1 METRRMS
8 LFIAILMVL
17 GTLSSPLMNDNY
29 SNQSLEGEH
38 NQSNSPSWLTGS
50 GSIVS
55 WVNNTSHGY
64 HHYTWPSQ
72 SSLGNSYNYTFIHG
86 DVMRGGMNISHLDP
100 NSNYTVNWHVNSS
113 VGHGWSVEYHDNNA
127 PVMNTSMY
135 VGSGSVEYSGQFNPT
150 GNGQYWTPEFTVY
163 SNGSNY
169 TDYCINYQLSNNS
182 GFMHIT
188 GNCFTVT
195 NSSNNSGGGGNSGNT
210 GCGYDSSFATVQ
222 ATGIGHT
229 MNGGSGNLSPNQAVT
244 ISMTVNC
251 AVYNSSMS
259 LVYWIYDSNNN
270 TWDLGNHNW
279 SHQSSTTMFSHHW
292 NTTAPSTNGS
302 YNFIAELFVN
312 GSLEDWDNDPFT
324 VGSNNS
330 GGGGGNSGN
339 TGCGYDSSLASVQ
352 AWAPGVNLTVNQT
365 IPTQMHVA
373 CLVYNSTM
381 TLDYWIYDSANTTLD
396 SGIYN
401 WSTASAPPSY
411 NHWWNATGLS
421 VGNYTFHVELF
432 VNGSLVDNDSDGFTV
447 VANNSGGGGNQ
458 MTPCGTQTSLAQ
470 LFVFSPG
477 TDGWSNVI
485 RPEGSNFTGFVRPNC
500 PIVGSNNTVNG
511 YLSSDQGFWDS
522 YTWNFYSPTNFVSSH
537 SENWT
542 NLQVGNYSF
551 NATWSYENSAGA
563 WIHLDE
569 GWFNFSVIAN
579 TSGSP
584 GSSQMNPL
592 MPFNCTDFNWN
603 ATWLTLQDCQNNPD
617 AFWFAFNQ
625 SGGTFWIDPV
635 VAVGYDYHILSG
647 PNATNVVLPLGYG
660 DDIFELWVWDIVAQ
674 NWVWE
679 TNISANSSSHQSG
692 GYDLTDENPNGVS
705 KFSIRGI
712 EISEGLDP
720 DDPTEFATGI
730 TFATAGQVI
739 MTMEPVTVNV
749 NSGGGGGNVGC
760 SPEVSLES
768 YTSVNGNDNWQ
779 TVFEYGVDGITLAAE
794 HSCIPPG
801 EYYWNSTI
809 WNPSGVQSQPI
820 YGTWNVTGNFTM
832 DIHEFPFDHDLS
844 PGNYTWGYGFGNWST
859 GHSIWT
865 TYSFTVVDNGTGA
878 NVTGS
883 CSFPTFEATPYAL
896 YAGDDLTYNWN
907 MAGDISSHVY
917 LSLHSGWGTQYYYSG
932 IVVNDGSH
940 TITLPTQL
948 NPNLDYTVYVE
959 SAFQDG
965 RTTLCWKYGAIDIL
979 GSNEGPLGNNTTVS
993 PTVDLTPRISMWFGK
1008 VNQHNDAGTWLTD
1021 PDGVAGAGSYDDW
1034 GDEGWGDRKLEY
1046 CQRFWP
1052 DTVDVVLR
1060 DSPEEIVFYTRHN
1073 TDAYLSTKPVW
1084 ECVLDGSQVP
1094 DLTGVCSFDLT
1105 ITPTEAEVGDTL
1117 TVTWTMTGDIPV
1129 EVGIA
1134 FFSTVQGQWNVGVQ
1148 YHLSEIT
1155 ANDGAFAYPIP
1166 QGMNPDRDYY
1176 MYVDAELTDDFTTY
1190 CWKYGSFDI
1199 LASNEGSLEE
1209 VLENLFN
1216 STDRTPRISMW
1227 YGKVNQHNENGTW
1240 MTDPDGT
1247 AGAGTFN
1254 QFGSDGWG
1262 DRKLEY
1268 CQRFWPDT
1276 VSVAPM
1282 SAEQIVFYTRGNQ
1295 VAYLTTKP
1303 VWQCVQD
1310 TDGDGILDPDDA
1322 DDDGDG
1328 WSDILEQACGTNELD
1343 VNDVPTDSD
1352 GDQICDLLDDALD
1365 EVITDPPVDDDGFLP
1380 GFSAIGGLAALGA
1393 AMLMGRR
1400 RVE

>member
-1 METRRMS
+1 MNTVS
-8 LFIAILMVL
+8 KTLFLTFLFVL
-17 GTLSSPLMNDNY
+17 GTISGAMLNDGYGQISDDSDTYDTSARNIGVLTDAQQ
-29 SNQSLEGEH
+29 QSMLN
-38 NQSNSPSWLTGS
+38 NQSNYGANDNDGDGLNDSVDPDDDNDC
-50 GSIVS
+50 
-55 WVNNTSHGY
+55 VNDTADSDPEDFDNDGINDADDIDDDGDGLNDTLEVTDSNTSTNIY
-64 HHYTWPSQ
+64 DYDND
-72 SSLGNSYNYTFIHG
+72 GN
-86 DVMRGGMNISHLDP
+86 
-100 NSNYTVNWHVNSS
+100 
-113 VGHGWSVEYHDNNA
+113 HDCA
-127 PVMNTSMY
+127 FFST
-135 VGSGSVEYSGQFNPT
+135 
-150 GNGQYWTPEFTVY
+150 
-163 SNGSNY
+163 
-169 TDYCINYQLSNNS
+169 
-182 GFMHIT
+182 
-188 GNCFTVT
+188 
-195 NSSNNSGGGGNSGNT
+195 
-210 GCGYDSSFATVQ
+210 
-222 ATGIGHT
+222 
-229 MNGGSGNLSPNQAVT
+229 GGSS
-244 ISMTVNC
+244 
-251 AVYNSSMS
+251 
-259 LVYWIYDSNNN
+259 
-270 TWDLGNHNW
+270 
-279 SHQSSTTMFSHHW
+279 
-292 NTTAPSTNGS
+292 
-302 YNFIAELFVN
+302 
-312 GSLEDWDNDPFT
+312 
-324 VGSNNS
+324 
-330 GGGGGNSGN
+330 GGNSGN
-339 TGCGYDSSLASVQ
+339 TGCGYDSSLATVQ
-352 AWAPGVNLTVNQT
+352 AWVGVNLTANQT
-365 IPTQMHVA
+365 IPTLMQVS

-381 TLDYWIYDSANTTLD
+381 TLDYWIYDSANSTLD
-396 SGIYN
+396 SGLIN
-401 WSTASAPPSY
+401 WSTSSAPASY

-432 VNGSLVDNDSDGFTV
+432 VNGSLVDTDSDGFTI

-458 MTPCGTQTSLAQ
+458 NPCGTQISSAQ

-522 YTWNFYSPTNFVSSH
+522 FTWNFYSPTNFVSSH

-542 NLQVGNYSF
+542 NLQAGNYSF
-551 NATWSYENSAGA
+551 NASWSYEPSVGA
-563 WIHLDE
+563 SYVHLDT
-569 GWFNFSVIAN
+569 GWFNFTVIAN
-579 TSGSP
+579 SSGSP
-584 GSSQMNPL
+584 GSSQNNPL

-635 VAVGYDYHILSG
+635 VAVGYDYHIHSG

-660 DDIFELWVWDIVAQ
+660 DDIFELWIWHYDEY
-674 NWVWE
+674 WVWE

-692 GYDLTDENPNGVS
+692 GYDLTDENPNGVA

-730 TFATAGQVI
+730 TFAAAGQVI

-749 NSGGGGGNVGC
+749 NSGGNGNTGCTPEVVTNSHNPTNLNGFANQSWFYDHEAITLYAYHHCFPMDSYHWNSTLYGPNGFSEYNSGNITNNGTNNGNWWTDVSEYYGGELPPGEYTWYYGFTNWGAISRYVSHDFTILNSTSSNNQGC
-760 SPEVSLES
+760 SPEVNLES
-768 YTSVNGNDNWQ
+768 HTWAANGINVEQ
-779 TVFEYGVDGITLAAE
+779 TVFEYGVDDIILEAE
-794 HSCIPPG
+794 SLCMPAG
-801 EYYWNSTI
+801 EFYWNSTI
-809 WNPSGVQSQPI
+809 LGPSGMVGSTDYGSFIIGGGYMSQSVNYFYSAELAPGDYAWYYGISNWGDVSI
-820 YGTWNVTGNFTM
+820 YVLHNFTV
-832 DIHEFPFDHDLS
+832 I
-844 PGNYTWGYGFGNWST
+844 N
-859 GHSIWT
+859 
-865 TYSFTVVDNGTGA
+865 NGTGA

-883 CSFPTFEATPYAL
+883 CSFPSFEATPYAL
-896 YAGDDLTYNWN
+896 YAGDSLTYNWN

-940 TITLPTQL
+940 TITLPTQM

-979 GSNEGPLGNNTTVS
+979 ASNEGPLGNNTTVS
-993 PTVDLTPRISMWFGK
+993 STVDLTPRISMWFGK
-1008 VNQHNDAGTWLTD
+1008 VNQHNDAGTWMTD

-1084 ECVLDGSQVP
+1084 ECVLDGSQIP

-1105 ITPTEAEVGDTL
+1105 IAPTEVEVGDTL

-1176 MYVDAELTDDFTTY
+1176 MYLDAELTDDFTTY

-1199 LASNEGSLEE
+1199 LASNEGALEE
-1209 VLENLFN
+1209 VLENLAN

-1365 EVITDPPVDDDGFLP
+1365 EVITDAPVDDGGFLP

-1393 AMLMGRR
+1393 AMLIGRR

>member
-1 METRRMS
+1 MNTVS
-8 LFIAILMVL
+8 KTLFLTFLFVL
-17 GTLSSPLMNDNY
+17 GTISGAMLNDGYGQISDDSDTYDTSARNIGVLTDAQQ
-29 SNQSLEGEH
+29 QSMLN
-38 NQSNSPSWLTGS
+38 NQSNYGANDNDGDGLNDSVDPDDDNDC
-50 GSIVS
+50 
-55 WVNNTSHGY
+55 VNDTADSDPEDFDNDGINDADDIDDDGDGLNDTLEVTDSNTSTNIY
-64 HHYTWPSQ
+64 DYDND
-72 SSLGNSYNYTFIHG
+72 GN
-86 DVMRGGMNISHLDP
+86 
-100 NSNYTVNWHVNSS
+100 
-113 VGHGWSVEYHDNNA
+113 HDCA
-127 PVMNTSMY
+127 FFST
-135 VGSGSVEYSGQFNPT
+135 
-150 GNGQYWTPEFTVY
+150 
-163 SNGSNY
+163 
-169 TDYCINYQLSNNS
+169 
-182 GFMHIT
+182 
-188 GNCFTVT
+188 
-195 NSSNNSGGGGNSGNT
+195 
-210 GCGYDSSFATVQ
+210 
-222 ATGIGHT
+222 
-229 MNGGSGNLSPNQAVT
+229 GGSS
-244 ISMTVNC
+244 
-251 AVYNSSMS
+251 
-259 LVYWIYDSNNN
+259 
-270 TWDLGNHNW
+270 
-279 SHQSSTTMFSHHW
+279 
-292 NTTAPSTNGS
+292 
-302 YNFIAELFVN
+302 
-312 GSLEDWDNDPFT
+312 
-324 VGSNNS
+324 
-330 GGGGGNSGN
+330 GGNSGN
-339 TGCGYDSSLASVQ
+339 TGCGYDSSLATVQ
-352 AWAPGVNLTVNQT
+352 AWVGVNLTANQT
-365 IPTQMHVA
+365 IPTLMQVS

-381 TLDYWIYDSANTTLD
+381 TLDYWIYDSANSTLD
-396 SGIYN
+396 SGLIN
-401 WSTASAPPSY
+401 WSTSSAPASY

-432 VNGSLVDNDSDGFTV
+432 VNGSLVDTDSDGFTI

-458 MTPCGTQTSLAQ
+458 NPCGTQISSAQ

-522 YTWNFYSPTNFVSSH
+522 FTWNFYSPTNFVSSH

-551 NATWSYENSAGA
+551 NATWWHENSAGA

-569 GWFNFSVIAN
+569 GWFNFTVIAN

-660 DDIFELWVWDIVAQ
+660 DDIFELWIWDIVAQ
-674 NWVWE
+674 DWVWE

-692 GYDLTDENPNGVS
+692 GYDLTDENPNGVA

-739 MTMEPVTVNV
+739 MTMDPVTVNV
-749 NSGGGGGNVGC
+749 NSGGGNAGC

-768 YTSVNGNDNWQ
+768 YTSVNGNDNLQ
-779 TVFEYGVDGITLAAE
+779 TDFEYGVDGITLAAE

-809 WNPSGVQSQPI
+809 WGPSGEVANTAYS
-820 YGTWNVTGNFTM
+820 GTWNITENISY
-832 DIHEFPFDHDLS
+832 DIHEFTSFDLS
-844 PGNYTWGYGFGNWST
+844 PGDYTWGYGFGNWST

-865 TYSFTVVDNGTGA
+865 TYSFSVVDNGSSNPGNWHEECTGNNSHTNGLVEGWLDIRTDSTTYSGNEQIITEFEMCWRPVDA
-878 NVTGS
+878 SMSFRGWLNDSNGNNIDHQVHSGYILAEEGHRYILASSTYSTSNSWDYNASSLSPGTYCWEGWFKVYDYTNEMNFLFVDWDSSCFEVTDDSLGS

-896 YAGDDLTYNWN
+896 YAGDDLTYNWS
-907 MAGDISSHVY
+907 MSGDISSHVY

-948 NPNLDYTVYVE
+948 NPNLDYTVYIE

-979 GSNEGPLGNNTTVS
+979 GSNEGPLGNDTTVS

-1008 VNQHNDAGTWLTD
+1008 VNQHNDAGTWMTD

-1084 ECVLDGSQVP
+1084 ECVLDGSQIP
-1094 DLTGVCSFDLT
+1094 ELTGVCSFDLT
-1105 ITPTEAEVGDTL
+1105 ITPTELEVGDTL

-1176 MYVDAELTDDFTTY
+1176 MYIDAESTDDFTTY

-1199 LASNEGSLEE
+1199 LASNEGALEE

-1352 GDQICDLLDDALD
+1352 GDQICDLLDEALD
-1365 EVITDPPVDDDGFLP
+1365 DASEDDGGFLP

-1393 AMLMGRR
+1393 AMLIGRR